1 MTADEAALIARLFE
15 RLGAIPGLSHDPEAM
30 RLAAEKAGGLANAPG
45 VMAQVLLAQEAA
57 IASLRARL
65 SALERERAAE
75 AAWQVG
81 AARYLTLR
89 VADAPRPPVPDG
101 SFLMGV
107 FAAAAAF
114 ASGRLLMDAE
124 GETRPEPGPEPGPG
138 EFHWSGPV
146 ELRKELP
153 EEDWFALRGK
163 GGRRDPPTT

>member
-1 MTADEAALIARLFE
+1 MTAEEAALIARLFA
-15 RLGAIPGLSHDPEAM
+15 RLASLPGLSHDAEAM
-30 RLAAEKAGGLANAPG
+30 RLAEEEARRLPDAAG

-89 VADAPRPPVPDG
+89 LADAPRLPDPDG
-101 SFLMGV
+101 SFLQGV

-114 ASGRLLMDAE
+114 ASGRLLMDEEAP
-124 GETRPEPGPEPGPG
+124 REPGAGAE
-138 EFHWSGPV
+138 EFHWGGPV
-146 ELRKELP
+146 EVRKDVP
-153 EEDWFALRGK
+153 EEDWYAVK
-163 GGRRDPPTT
+163 GADKPPGTPPDGQ

>member
-1 MTADEAALIARLFE
+1 MRYAAERAAALA
-15 RLGAIPGLSHDPEAM
+15 DP
-30 RLAAEKAGGLANAPG
+30 PG

-81 AARYLTLR
+81 AARYLTLE
-89 VADAPRPPVPDG
+89 VADQPRMPAPDG
-101 SFLMGV
+101 SFLQGV

-124 GETRPEPGPEPGPG
+124 LAAPLSPEGG
-138 EFHWSGPV
+138 EFHWGGGGV
-146 ELRKELP
+146 EVRKAVP
-153 EEDWFALRGK
+153 EEDWYAIK
-163 GGRRDPPTT
+163 GATPPEDPPPDQG